1 VIAGGIGD
9 TITKNRLVD
18 NAKVGIALAPSV
30 GLQAVPTPA
39 TGNQV
44 TGNVVQGSGLADLAA
59 ILPGANDHN
68 CFTGNTFTTSAPA
81 DIERAM
87 PCTGAG
93 TGDLTVGALDIRQFL
108 DTSKNPSSAVPADAG
123 AGEATEP
130 RPRRARAG
138 ATGGG
143 ARRVGRGRDL
153 SAGRG
158 LTGGR
163 V

>member
-1 VIAGGIGD
+1 MIAGGIGD

-59 ILPGANDHN
+59 ILPGANDRN
-68 CFTGNTFTTSAPA
+68 CFTGNTFTRSAPA

-87 PCTGAG
+87 PCTGVG
-93 TGDLTVGALDIRQFL
+93 TGDLTAGALDIRQFL
-108 DTSKNPSSAVPADAG
+108 DTSKNPSGRPYQQTPVPAKQRNLARAARAPARPAG
-123 AGEATEP
+123 APAALDVAAISVP
-130 RPRRARAG
+130 VAG
-138 ATGGG
+138 
-143 ARRVGRGRDL
+143 
-153 SAGRG
+153 
-158 LTGGR
+158 
-163 V
+163 